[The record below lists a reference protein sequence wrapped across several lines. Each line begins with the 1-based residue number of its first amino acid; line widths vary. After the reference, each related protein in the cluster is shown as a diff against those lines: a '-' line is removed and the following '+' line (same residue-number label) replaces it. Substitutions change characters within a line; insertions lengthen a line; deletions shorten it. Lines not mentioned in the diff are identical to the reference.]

1 METEWLIGSIYVS
14 RDSKAIFEL
23 MDKYSLSI
31 SELEGYLSRFA
42 HNRNID
48 ITINQ
53 DLIVVELAKELNR
66 LDRYMEENLRHP
78 SETSPRKVAEYTI
91 MIVYRLLQSRGT
103 QVAYEALDDLGYTE
117 EDITPSTIDLA
128 ELKEY
133 AIEVLENSPKKIYRR
148 ADSAKNALRV
158 LSGEKVSK
166 QMLFNLRHNMQGT
179 LDIPDS
185 EEPLDE
191 PSIFELDSRR

>member
-53 DLIVVELAKELNR
+53 DLIVVELA
-66 LDRYMEENLRHP
+66 
-78 SETSPRKVAEYTI
+78 
-91 MIVYRLLQSRGT
+91 
-103 QVAYEALDDLGYTE
+103 
-117 EDITPSTIDLA
+117 
-128 ELKEY
+128 
-133 AIEVLENSPKKIYRR
+133 
-148 ADSAKNALRV
+148 
-158 LSGEKVSK
+158 
-166 QMLFNLRHNMQGT
+166 
-179 LDIPDS
+179 
-185 EEPLDE
+185 
-191 PSIFELDSRR
+191 